1 MARAG
6 AINLDVKG
14 VKETQAKLQRLRP
27 ALQRK
32 AIRPSVQAAGTVM
45 AKAARQSAPIGTAPA
60 IWKNGKNKGQARK
73 RLRKTI
79 ATRMKTYGNGSIVC
93 VVGSRSREAPHGH
106 LVEDGTK
113 AHVIPGP
120 VKLGGRVYR
129 NLQHP
134 GTSPR
139 RWLRRAMQSSTG
151 NQQTAFRAKLTEKV
165 EQVAKT
171 A

>member
-6 AINLDVKG
+6 AINLAVKG
-14 VKETQAKLQRLRP
+14 EKALQSKLQRLKP

-32 AIRPSVQAAGTVM
+32 AVRPSVQAAGTVM
-45 AKAARQSAPIGTAPA
+45 AKAARQTAPIGTAPA
-60 IWKNGKNKGQARK
+60 IWRNGKNKGQVRK

-79 ATRMKTYGNGSIVC
+79 ATRMKTYGNGAIVC

-113 AHVIPGP
+113 PHVIPGP
-120 VKLGGRVYR
+120 IKLGGRMYH
-129 NLQHP
+129 NIQHP

-139 RWLRRAMQSSTG
+139 RWLRRAMQSSTS
-151 NQQTAFRAKLTEKV
+151 NQQAAFKSKLAEKV